1 MISKNVLY
9 YDSSAYE
16 NSAVIKAAPGTV
28 YRISGYSSDANPVWI
43 QLHDATSLPA
53 DTAVPILTPLY
64 VGAGENFDFDLST
77 IGRFCEKGIVVCN
90 SSTGPT
96 KSLDG
101 ATAWFN
107 IQYT

>member
-1 MISKNVLY
+1 MQPKNVLY
-9 YDSSAYE
+9 YDSAAYE
-16 NSAVIKAAPGTV
+16 NAVVVKASAGTIH
-28 YRISGYSSDANPVWI
+28 RISGYSSDANPVWV
-43 QLHDATSLPA
+43 QLHNAASVPA
-53 DTAVPILTPLY
+53 DTAIPILTIY
-64 VGAGENFDFDLST
+64 VGAGENFDFDLSL
-77 IGRFCEKGIVVCN
+77 IGRFCEKGIVICN

>member
-1 MISKNVLY
+1 MIAKNVLY
-9 YDSSAYE
+9 YDSGAYE
-16 NSAVIKAAPGTV
+16 ASAVVKASPGTV
-28 YRISGYSSDANPVWI
+28 HRISGYSSDANPVWI
-43 QLHDATSLPA
+43 QLHDAASLPA
-53 DTAVPILTPLY
+53 DTAVPVLTIY

-90 SSTGPT
+90 SSTGPAKT
-96 KSLDG
+96 IDG

>member
-1 MISKNVLY
+1 MIARNVLY
-9 YDSSAYE
+9 YDSVAYE
-16 NSAVIKAAPGTV
+16 NAEVVKASPGTV
-28 YRISGYSSDANPVWI
+28 HRISGYSSDANPVWI
-43 QLHDATSLPA
+43 QLHDSVTVPA
-53 DTAVPILTPLY
+53 DTAVPILTIY

-96 KSLDG
+96 KSIDG

-107 IQYT
+107 IQFT